1 MPHMPKLWLVD
12 LDGVMNSDN
21 LRHQHYPQ
29 TEAARATALGWAN
42 WHAAHLDEAVNDGMI
57 DFLNAEHANGN
68 GVLFVSM
75 RLSDNRD
82 TTTAQL
88 LAAGL
93 AFQPVIW
100 MRSVDDDTPPPA
112 ARAGAVLDAIHL
124 CAAMRQPTRIAL
136 IDDSVANVQAVHTCQ
151 HIQQQAADHG
161 CTVMTV
167 LYPAFKGVA

>member
-1 MPHMPKLWLVD
+1 MHKLWMID
-12 LDGVMNSDN
+12 LDGVMNSGN
-21 LRHQHYPQ
+21 LRNSNTVP
-29 TEAARATALGWAN
+29 TTKAARATALGWAD
-42 WHAAHLDEAVNDGMI
+42 WHAAHIDEAVNEAMI
-57 DFLNAEHANGN
+57 DFCNFEHANGN
-68 GVLFVSM
+68 AVLFVSM

-112 ARAGAVLDAIHL
+112 SRAGAVLDAIHL
-124 CAAMRQPTRIAL
+124 FGALRQGTRIAL
-136 IDDSVANVQAVHTCQ
+136 IDDSVDNVQAVHKCQ
-151 HIQQQAADHG
+151 HIAQQAADHG

-167 LYPAFKGVA
+167 LYPAFKGVE

>member
-1 MPHMPKLWLVD
+1 MPKLWMID
-12 LDGVMNSDN
+12 LDGVMNSGN
-21 LRHQHYPQ
+21 LRSSDTVPK
-29 TEAARATALGWAN
+29 TKAARATALGWAE
-42 WHAAHLDEAVNDGMI
+42 WHAAHVDEAVNEGMI
-57 DFLNAEHANGN
+57 DFVNAEHANGSA
-68 GVLFVSM
+68 VLFVSM
-75 RLSDNRD
+75 RLSTYRD

-100 MRSVDDDTPPPA
+100 MRSPDDDTPPPA

-124 CAAMRQPTRIAL
+124 FGALREPMRIAL
-136 IDDSVANVQAVHTCQ
+136 VDDSLENVQAVHKCQ

-167 LYPAFKGVA
+167 LYPAFKGVE